1 MFGYVV
7 VKKEEMKV
15 KEYDTYKAVYCS
27 LCRRMHKDYG
37 FFSKFTLSYDFTF
50 AALLYLSQNGGC
62 KEFERKSCQVN
73 PLKKCVYCKNDFQG
87 FDRVAAMAVLLTEYK
102 VRDNVADSSF
112 LRSLPFRLV
121 LPFVKGWK
129 KKALKKFPEYQE
141 LLKNYEDGQRKA
153 EESSEK
159 SIDFAAEPTAIL
171 MKRFFGSLSN
181 ANKAAEYLGYCLGKW
196 IYLLD
201 AAEDIEDDLK
211 ENNFTPFDIKS
222 NDPSEIERI
231 RKEIAIPNLNVC
243 RIEAQKAFELL
254 DCTDFGEIIANILYL
269 GITAKQ
275 ESVLRRK
282 EQSEKPL

>member
-1 MFGYVV
+1 
-7 VKKEEMKV
+7 
-15 KEYDTYKAVYCS
+15 
-27 LCRRMHKDYG
+27 
-37 FFSKFTLSYDFTF
+37 
-50 AALLYLSQNGGC
+50 
-62 KEFERKSCQVN
+62 
-73 PLKKCVYCKNDFQG
+73 
-87 FDRVAAMAVLLTEYK
+87 
-102 VRDNVADSSF
+102 
-112 LRSLPFRLV
+112 
-121 LPFVKGWK
+121 
-129 KKALKKFPEYQE
+129 
-141 LLKNYEDGQRKA
+141 
-153 EESSEK
+153 
-159 SIDFAAEPTAIL
+159 L

-243 RIEAQKAFELL
+243 RIEVQKAFELL